1 VYGQLCTRDY
11 AQKILF
17 SLGLDSQG
25 VEASVKQRF
34 EQYLKPTESD
44 ATVNSSLKLVG

>member
-1 VYGQLCTRDY
+1 VYRQLCIRDY

-25 VEASVKQRF
+25 IEASVKQRF
-34 EQYLKPTESD
+34 EQYRKPTDSA
-44 ATVNSSLKLVG
+44 ATVNPSLKLVG